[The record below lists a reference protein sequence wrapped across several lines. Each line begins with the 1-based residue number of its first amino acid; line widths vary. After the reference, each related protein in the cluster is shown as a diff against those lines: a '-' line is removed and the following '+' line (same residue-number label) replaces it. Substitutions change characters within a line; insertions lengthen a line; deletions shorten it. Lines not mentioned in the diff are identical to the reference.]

1 MPWPSC
7 LGWCKR
13 DPEIPLAST
22 MPRSSQYRR
31 VLLKMSGEALMGDT
45 GYGIDWPTVNRLAGE
60 VQSVR
65 DSGVEVC
72 LVIGGGNIFRG
83 GPASG
88 QGIERASAD
97 YMGMLATVI
106 NALAMQ
112 HALDERDVQ
121 ARVLSAIPMSTVC
134 EPYIRRRAVRHL
146 EKGRVVIFAA
156 GTGNPYFTTD
166 TAAALRAAEMGCD
179 ALLKGT
185 QVDGVYTADPKTNP
199 DAKRYESLTY
209 LDVLARDLRVMDA
222 SAVTLARDNE
232 IPILVFSIRQP
243 GAFADVVRGAGLKTI
258 IRGDAG
264 EAAIV
269 GGKTRVG

>member
-1 MPWPSC
+1 
-7 LGWCKR
+7 
-13 DPEIPLAST
+13 

-60 VQSVR
+60 VQCVR

-106 NALAMQ
+106 NALGMQ

-185 QVDGVYTADPKTNP
+185 QVDGVYTADPQTHP
-199 DAKRYESLTY
+199 DAERYETLTY
-209 LDVLARDLRVMDA
+209 LEVLAKDLRVMDA
-222 SAVTLARDNE
+222 SAVTLARDND

-243 GAFADVVRGAGLKTI
+243 GAFADVVRGAGLNPSPN
-258 IRGDAG
+258 RPPRLSFWRSALSDAPWPH
-264 EAAIV
+264 
-269 GGKTRVG
+269 